1 MKYYRWKLKWED
13 GEGIDFTRFVNNDST
28 RVEPDFS
35 VGDLLDP
42 TTWIYGYLV
51 SGTINL
57 ALLTEWSAEEVTSIE
72 ILDAAKSLNEN
83 VVLGTDGRVEFPP
96 IEE

>member
-1 MKYYRWKLKWED
+1 MKYYRWKLTWEN
-13 GEGIDFTRFVNNDST
+13 GEGIDFTRFVNNDVT

-35 VGDLLDP
+35 VGDLLEP

-51 SGTINL
+51 SGAIAVADL
-57 ALLTEWSAEEVTSIE
+57 SSWSVEEVTSTE
-72 ILDAAKSLNEN
+72 ILEAAKLLNEN
-83 VVLGTDGRVEFPP
+83 VVLGTNGRIEFPP